1 LLSGFS
7 ARLQGV
13 IFNERFFTVSQGKY
27 AMKSRY
33 EAVNQV
39 LEMLRRDNPGLDA
52 VALVTSDGMPVASQI
67 GEADELKVS
76 AMAATLQGVAEQV
89 IKELRGGSLKHVIVT
104 SEGGTLVIK
113 SIGKDFVLVLLVRA
127 ESKLGFTLWQAEL
140 ASQRIDKILNS

>member
-1 LLSGFS
+1 M
-7 ARLQGV
+7 V
-13 IFNERFFTVSQGKY
+13 FFQRKVFHRITGEI
-27 AMKSRY
+27 RD
-33 EAVNQV
+33 EEQV
-39 LEMLRRDNPGLDA
+39 RGGEPGAGELRRDNPSLDA

-113 SIGKDFVLVLLVRA
+113 SVGKDFVLVMLVRA
-127 ESKLGFTLWQAEL
+127 ESKLGFTLWQAEQ
-140 ASQRIDKILNS
+140 ASQRIDKILSS